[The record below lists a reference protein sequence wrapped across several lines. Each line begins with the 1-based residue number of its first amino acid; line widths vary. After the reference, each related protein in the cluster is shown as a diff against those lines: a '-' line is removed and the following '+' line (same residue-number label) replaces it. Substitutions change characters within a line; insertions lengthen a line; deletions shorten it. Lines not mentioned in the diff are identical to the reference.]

1 MVQCVFSDDMF
12 VAGIQE
18 QPQLDQISNTLFEFS
33 MFCMNVLDPICRGMG
48 GGYVDVM
55 QDQVA

>member
-33 MFCMNVLDPICRGMG
+33 MFCMNVLDMQRDG
-48 GGYVDVM
+48 GEGGDM
-55 QDQVA
+55 